1 MGTLG
6 ANTLYLDDDR
16 QIASDG
22 AELPAAG
29 GAGPAPVETS
39 LLGYARCN
47 TAGLIQHANATLASW
62 LGAASAGSL
71 KGRSLESFVHDTTA
85 WQQWW
90 RSTARAI
97 VSFDLLNSDGQRK
110 SVKIERSDSGADDHI
125 DLWLAHDIEAAMI
138 SRIARLEAALTLTS
152 GTVHDVNNV
161 LTVLS
166 GNLFLLTD
174 GVRGNDKLYEQAR
187 RSRNAAERGATLLRE
202 LLTFSREVD
211 SDTAT
216 ISSGNHVFALE
227 PLLTRAVGSDRELR
241 ILVDNDA
248 GAVIA
253 SAAQFESA
261 LINLVINAR
270 DALGKEGKILIQVS
284 NKTLDAEGAASLR
297 LDAGEFVCIKVA
309 DNGSGIPEKY
319 LQKVLQPL
327 FTTKPN
333 GRGSGLGLA
342 MVRRFAEEHHGA
354 LQLDSIEGRGTQVR
368 IWLPRTDQL
377 AETTANM
384 TLPLSTLPGGDERVL
399 LVSRDSDVRAS
410 MQQILEAL
418 GYTVLTIDTLENVAN
433 DPAEAGAPEV
443 VICERSEKAE
453 RAERNWL
460 DSLRES
466 GRAVPQI
473 ALLQAGSD
481 PERVA
486 PDADAYIFRPVAVLE
501 LARTVRRA
509 LEKK

>member
-1 MGTLG
+1 MGKVS
-6 ANTLYLDDDR
+6 ANTRHLDDDVPV
-16 QIASDG
+16 QANG
-22 AELPAAG
+22 AALPATAVS
-29 GAGPAPVETS
+29 PAPVETS

-47 TAGLIQHANATLASW
+47 SAGLMQCANATLAAW
-62 LGAASAGSL
+62 LGAADAASL
-71 KGRSLESFVHDTTA
+71 TGRSLESFVHDTTA

-90 RSTARAI
+90 RSGSPAI
-97 VSFDLLNSDGQRK
+97 VSIDLVNSDGQRK
-110 SVKIERSDSGADDHI
+110 SVKVERGEAGADGHI
-125 DLWLAHDIEAAMI
+125 ELWLAHDIEAAMI
-138 SRIARLEAALTLTS
+138 SRIARLEAALTLTA

-166 GNLFLLTD
+166 GNLFLLTE
-174 GVRGNDKLYEQAR
+174 GVRGNEKLYEQAR

-211 SDTAT
+211 TVTAT
-216 ISSGNHVFALE
+216 ISPGNHVFALE

-241 ILVDNDA
+241 ILVDSDA

-270 DALGKEGKILIQVS
+270 DALGKDGKILIEIT
-284 NKTLDAEGAASLR
+284 NKTLGAEHAVTLK
-297 LDAGEFVCIKVA
+297 LDAGEYVCVKVA

-342 MVRRFAEEHHGA
+342 MVRRFAEEYQGA
-354 LQLDSIEGRGTQVR
+354 LQLESIEGRGTQVR

-399 LVSRDSDVRAS
+399 LVSRDPEVRTS

-418 GYTVLTIDTLENVAN
+418 GYTVLTTDTLENMAN
-433 DPAEAGAPEV
+433 DPAEAGAPEL

-453 RAERNWL
+453 RAEQNWL
-460 DSLRES
+460 DSLKDT

-486 PDADAYIFRPVAVLE
+486 PDANGHIFRPVAVLE
-501 LARTVRRA
+501 LARTVRRV